1 MARGLFFRPPR
12 LRRNFREVRAAAR
25 WYSLRGDQP
34 SSAIHCRST
43 FAQPGSLGSR
53 SRAQIGVPGTLAQHI
68 QGLLVERGGLL
79 RSPAVSSNW
88 PGSSRRT
95 PRRSRSRWPPAAGS
109 PVNAPSAGEVTWRE
123 RRPGRGDRGGAP
135 ARCFVR
141 TSITAHQS
149 AEPGRTGMMVAAVRG
164 VARSGSCVTAGLT
177 RRPATDRALS
187 WCTRRARS
195 QRQFQV
201 HHPHGAAREVAS
213 RDVAG

>member
-1 MARGLFFRPPR
+1 MRDPANSGTSRTWRTSGARPSPR
-12 LRRNFREVRAAAR
+12 SGTGTTPTRNCSATSRR
-25 WYSLRGDQP
+25 RGGGTTP
-34 SSAIHCRST
+34 TCSPRRTRS
-43 FAQPGSLGSR
+43 PR
-53 SRAQIGVPGTLAQHI
+53 SRA
-68 QGLLVERGGLL
+68 
-79 RSPAVSSNW
+79 NW